1 MNKFSHYVIKF
12 YEKLWCLFTVS
23 YWIQLYDYYPYS
35 DSFDTWMRK
44 SLKEGCK
51 LEVIDNY
58 RAKFNGR
65 VLWIENVPYA
75 SFHLDEPRKPNVSPS
90 RYTKYL
96 MNKQLKKLNK
106 EKKKNLERIGN
117 DWVRLS

>member
-1 MNKFSHYVIKF
+1 MNKLSYYVIKF
-12 YEKLWCLFTVS
+12 YEKLWCLFSVS
-23 YWIQLYDYYPYS
+23 YWIQLYDDYPYS
-35 DSFDTWMRK
+35 ASFDAWMRQ

-51 LEVIDNY
+51 LEVIDQY

-75 SFHLDEPRKPNVSPS
+75 SFHLDEEGKTSVSPA

-96 MNKQLKKLNK
+96 MNKQLKRIK
-106 EKKKNLERIGN
+106 ETERVQSVEN
-117 DWVRLS
+117 WR

>member
-1 MNKFSHYVIKF
+1 MNKLSYYVIKF
-12 YEKLWCLFTVS
+12 YEKLWCLFAAS

-35 DSFDTWMRK
+35 DSFDTWMRQ

-51 LEVIDNY
+51 LEVIDQY
-58 RAKFNGR
+58 HAKFNGR

-75 SFHLDEPRKPNVSPS
+75 SFRLDELHKPYVSPS

-106 EKKKNLERIGN
+106 EKNKKIKE
-117 DWVRLS
+117 DWK